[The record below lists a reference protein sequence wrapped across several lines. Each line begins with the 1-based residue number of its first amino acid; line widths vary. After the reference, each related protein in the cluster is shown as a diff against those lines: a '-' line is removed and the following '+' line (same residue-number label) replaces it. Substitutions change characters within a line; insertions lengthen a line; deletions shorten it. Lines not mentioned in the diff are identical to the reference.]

1 MANTPCV
8 PRTEMR
14 AWLTGRGS
22 LTARI
27 RARCKDFEVR
37 VLQQR
42 LGLPLP
48 DERRLIGVRWHASA
62 LVREVLLCADG
73 VPVVFAH
80 SVVLPQHLRG
90 AWHLV
95 AGLGTRPLGA
105 VLFADQSVRRG
116 PLRVKLLDPRDRRWQ
131 RAVAA
136 SGIVPS
142 GALWARRSVFKRAG
156 RPILV
161 TEVFLPTL
169 ARLFK

>member
-1 MANTPCV
+1 M
-8 PRTEMR
+8 PRGELR
-14 AWLTGRGS
+14 AWLTERGS

-27 RARCKDFEVR
+27 RARCRAFEVR
-37 VLQQR
+37 LVQQR

-48 DERRLIGVRWHASA
+48 DERKLIGVRWHASA

-80 SVVLPQHLRG
+80 SVVLPRHLRG

-105 VLFADQSVRRG
+105 VLFADRSVSRG
-116 PLRVKLLDPRDRRWQ
+116 PLQIKRIDARDARWK
-131 RAVAA
+131 RAVSSSHIAV
-136 SGIVPS
+136 GE
-142 GALWARRSVFKRAG
+142 GLWARRSIFFRRA

-161 TEVFLPTL
+161 TEVFLPTIGKL
-169 ARLFK
+169 DK